1 MDKNVSSL
9 VKAGNRIEIEIEEAG
24 SSIRMKSDVIKVT
37 GNNTIAVSSP
47 IYKGKIYPISNGSK
61 ISIIFYKK
69 NTGKFYFLGE
79 VVKRDHK
86 NNLSILY
93 IKKISDIFR
102 LQRRSYFRLSIVL
115 NLNIDIVENG
125 TVIKSIPAISKDISG
140 GGLRIICKEKVKEGT
155 LVSCNIPIDDE
166 QVKITGKIVR
176 CEAIPDSINKHD
188 IGIEFVSIDEKIRT
202 KIISFIFD
210 KQRKLIKKGLI

>member
-1 MDKNVSSL
+1 LDKNVSSL

-61 ISIIFYKK
+61 INIIFYKK

-79 VVKRDHK
+79 VVKKDHK

-140 GGLRIICKEKVKEGT
+140 GGLRIICKEKVKEGI

-166 QVKITGKIVR
+166 QVKIKGKIVR
-176 CEAIPDSINKHD
+176 CKAISDSINKHD